1 MQKKKKIVDSS
12 FWIIGLNL
20 MHPSYRM
27 SGLGVLTIPNEGTS
41 ISFMD
46 SVFVNLPTCKILFAT
61 PKSILTVL
69 WQLLRVAKIWITGY
83 TRPQPRQRSA
93 FFFQLPY
100 CKQVSFSW
108 SVLCH
113 IFVFL
118 CFSLVIVKWPP
129 NIVRKWFLSTER
141 LWHAY
146 RENTRVRST
155 SFQHGL

>member
-1 MQKKKKIVDSS
+1 M
-12 FWIIGLNL
+12 IGLNL

-27 SGLGVLTIPNEGTS
+27 SGLGVLTMPNEGTS

-46 SVFVNLPTCKILFAT
+46 SVWICLLVKIYLQ
-61 PKSILTVL
+61 PPNQYSQRCDSYSE
-69 WQLLRVAKIWITGY
+69 WQKIWITGY

-129 NIVRKWFLSTER
+129 NVVQKWFLSTER
-141 LWHAY
+141 LWHVY
-146 RENTRVRST
+146 RENTRVRSA